1 MLPNSRVSNI
11 TGIINTYV
19 QKVYFWMFIGLIITS
34 VTAYV
39 VSTEPDIYNVIL
51 GNDIVF
57 FGLLIAQFVAIVTVS
72 AFIRRIPDNLA
83 EITFGLYCFLTG
95 LTLSSIFLEFDIYS
109 IAYVVLITAAMFG
122 FMSLYGYVTKTDLT
136 SMGNIA
142 TMALF
147 GVILALIV
155 NLFLMNSAL
164 DTILSIVGVLVFSAF
179 TAHDTQKIKSTLME
193 NGEDL
198 IKKEILG
205 ALNLYLDFV
214 NLFLDLLDLF
224 GKRRED

>member
-1 MLPNSRVSNI
+1 
-11 TGIINTYV
+11 
-19 QKVYFWMFIGLIITS
+19 MFIGLIITS
-34 VTAYV
+34 ITAYF
-39 VSTEPDIYNVIL
+39 VSQDPNLYNVIL

-57 FGLLIAQFVAIVTVS
+57 YGLLIAQFLAIVTVS

-83 EITFGLYCFLTG
+83 EITFVLYCFLTG
-95 LTLSSIFLEFDIYS
+95 LTLSAIFLEFTISS

-136 SMGNIA
+136 SLGNIA

-147 GVILALIV
+147 GIILALIV

-164 DTILSIVGVLVFSAF
+164 DTILSIIGVLVFSAF
-179 TAHDTQKIKSTLME
+179 TAHDTQKIKSTLMDKD
-193 NGEDL
+193 EDL

-224 GKRRED
+224 GKRRSD

>member
-1 MLPNSRVSNI
+1 
-11 TGIINTYV
+11 
-19 QKVYFWMFIGLIITS
+19 MFIGLIITS
-34 VTAYV
+34 VTAYI
-39 VSTEPDIYNVIL
+39 VSSEPDLYNFIL
-51 GNDIVF
+51 GNDFIFV
-57 FGLLIAQFVAIVTVS
+57 GILILQFVAIIGIS

-95 LTLSSIFLEFDIYS
+95 LTLSVIFLEFSITS
-109 IAYVVLITAAMFG
+109 IAFVVVISAAMFG

-136 SMGNIA
+136 SVGNIA

-147 GVILALIV
+147 GLILALIV
-155 NLFLMNSAL
+155 NLFIQNSLL
-164 DTILSIVGVLVFSAF
+164 DTILSIIGVIIFSAF
-179 TAHDTQKIKSTLME
+179 AAHDTQKIKNIMMD
-193 NGEDL
+193 NDDEDL

-224 GKRRED
+224 GRRRQD